1 MFDQVHGQVKGNP
14 FKRMLL
20 NKAIAAKGLDNW
32 INALE
37 YSFEYF

>member
-1 MFDQVHGQVKGNP
+1 
-14 FKRMLL
+14 MLL